1 MAPLIQINSENVAQ
15 MTPRWIKTN
24 DYEPSPHKP
33 RYADDDWLML
43 SGEWVVGRVSP
54 AYGGPHTGCNWMLT
68 GPHTSS
74 APISTR
80 GTGESADAAK
90 AELLTSWRRW
100 QEWAGMRDA

>member
-1 MAPLIQINSENVAQ
+1 MAPH
-15 MTPRWIKTN
+15 WIKTN
-24 DYEPSPHKP
+24 DYEPSPHKR

-54 AYGGPHTGCNWMLT
+54 AYGGPHAGCNWMLT

-80 GTGESADAAK
+80 GTAESADAAK

-100 QEWAGMRDA
+100 QEWAGIKDRD